1 MAIIRSAGAPARKR
15 VVVVGAGIAG
25 LTAGY
30 DLKNAGCQV
39 TVLEAKDIPGGRMAE
54 KMEGAF
60 MKYTG
65 ATGLFRFYKD
75 MWDVIAELGL
85 GERLM
90 PYPKMGSG
98 IANNTTETYE
108 LDFNQTFGML
118 KHPALSLHSR
128 LRLAL
133 LIPDFLRARRTVD
146 PCLIHTAVDFD
157 DESMAEYLTRKVGAD
172 FLENVVAVVYRNLWA
187 WNVEQASKAYFLMIY
202 PHVRNQPSYTFATGF
217 GTLTRA
223 LAEQLD
229 VRFNTRVRS
238 IELGDDC
245 EGRSVICE
253 GPQGRE
259 KLSADIVVCALPGN
273 AVGGVVADQTPWE
286 KSFFADVPYAQY
298 AMVAYVLKSKPATE
312 FDIRTFHTRRH
323 KTPISFIKT
332 FPGSERPGDPPRLW
346 LRARTGSSAALSRQG
361 RLQPRP
367 GRAPLG
373 QADLSV
379 ARAGSERSAR
389 DAREL
394 HHRQLP
400 DRPGAQGEELPVGSG
415 SRPEEHLLC
424 RRLSRERDHRRR
436 AGDRPADRAQDRR
449 ALGVV
454 TRLRLR
460 KSGRVPTKL
469 GVRSFPK
476 SRHLHAASPCPLR
489 ATNRTRVLIADS
501 SNAELRWRSTVER

>member
-1 MAIIRSAGAPARKR
+1 MANNRVAGTSVSKR

-30 DLKNAGCQV
+30 DLKKAGYEV

-54 KMEGAF
+54 KMEGSF

-65 ATGLFRFYKD
+65 ATGLFRFYED

-98 IANNTTETYE
+98 IANNTAETYD

-118 KHPALSLHSR
+118 KHPALSLRSR
-128 LRLAL
+128 LRLASL
-133 LIPDFLRARRTVD
+133 LPDFVRARRAID

-157 DESMAEYLTRKVGAD
+157 DESMSEYLRRKVGAD

-202 PHVRNQPSYTFATGF
+202 PHVRNRPSYTFTTGF

-223 LAEQLD
+223 LAERLD

-245 EGRSVICE
+245 EGRTVIYD
-253 GPQGRE
+253 GPQGPQR
-259 KLSADIVVCALPGN
+259 LAADIVVCALPGN
-273 AVGGVVADQTPWE
+273 AVAGVVADQTPWE

-298 AMVAYVLKSKPATE
+298 AMVAYVLKNRPAKE

-323 KTPISFIKT
+323 QTPISFIKT
-332 FPGSERPGDPPRLW
+332 FPGSERPGDPSRLW
-346 LRARTGSSAALSRQG
+346 LVLAPDRQRHYLDKDGSNLDRVARHWAKQIYPSLEQDLKEVHEMYANYIIASF
-361 RLQPRP
+361 PP
-367 GRAPLG
+367 G
-373 QADLSV
+373 QARKVRSLLSV
-379 ARAGSERSAR
+379 QEAGPKNIYYVGDYLGNATTGGALAIGRRTARK
-389 DAREL
+389 
-394 HHRQLP
+394 
-400 DRPGAQGEELPVGSG
+400 VV
-415 SRPEEHLLC
+415 EHWA
-424 RRLSRERDHRRR
+424 H
-436 AGDRPADRAQDRR
+436 
-449 ALGVV
+449 
-454 TRLRLR
+454 
-460 KSGRVPTKL
+460 
-469 GVRSFPK
+469 
-476 SRHLHAASPCPLR
+476 
-489 ATNRTRVLIADS
+489 
-501 SNAELRWRSTVER
+501 

>member
-1 MAIIRSAGAPARKR
+1 MSMQRDAGTAATAKR
-15 VVVVGAGIAG
+15 VVVVGTGIAG
-25 LTAGY
+25 LTAAY
-30 DLKNAGCQV
+30 DLKKAGHQV

-54 KMEGAF
+54 KMEGSF

-65 ATGLFRFYKD
+65 ATGLFHFYKD

-98 IANNTTETYE
+98 IADNTEQTYA

-118 KHPALSLHSR
+118 KHPTLSLRSR
-128 LRLAL
+128 VRLAS
-133 LIPDFLRARRTVD
+133 LIADFAHARRIVD

-202 PHVRNQPSYTFATGF
+202 PHVRNRPSYTFTSGF

-229 VRFNTRVRS
+229 VRFNTRVLS

-245 EGRSVICE
+245 EGRNVICD
-253 GPQGRE
+253 GPQGRQ
-259 KLSADIVVCALPGN
+259 KLAADIVVCALPGN
-273 AVGGVVADQTPWE
+273 AVAGVVADQTPWE
-286 KSFFADVPYAQY
+286 KSFFAEVPYAQY
-298 AMVAYVLKSKPATE
+298 AMVAYVLKNKPATE

-346 LRARTGSSAALSRQG
+346 LVLAPDRQRHYLDKDGSNLDRVARHWEIYPSLEQDLKEVHEMHTNYIIASF
-361 RLQPRP
+361 PP
-367 GRAPLG
+367 G
-373 QADLSV
+373 QARKVRSLLSV
-379 ARAGSERSAR
+379 QEAGPKNIYYDGDYLGNATTGGALAIGRRTARKI
-389 DAREL
+389 
-394 HHRQLP
+394 
-400 DRPGAQGEELPVGSG
+400 V
-415 SRPEEHLLC
+415 EHW
-424 RRLSRERDHRRR
+424 
-436 AGDRPADRAQDRR
+436 A
-449 ALGVV
+449 
-454 TRLRLR
+454 
-460 KSGRVPTKL
+460 
-469 GVRSFPK
+469 
-476 SRHLHAASPCPLR
+476 
-489 ATNRTRVLIADS
+489 
-501 SNAELRWRSTVER
+501 